1 MKCPVWFRCWGWFV
15 VLSLGAVP
23 EFLAVVLDRPVVT
36 ADDVRPV
43 SDTTAAVQ
51 VFVNGDSAAGQCRS
65 PAGFLN
71 LQDPPPEVHGVVLVH
86 GAFVL

>member
-1 MKCPVWFRCWGWFV
+1 M
-15 VLSLGAVP
+15 P

-43 SDTTAAVQ
+43 SDTAAAVQ

>member
-1 MKCPVWFRCWGWFV
+1 M
-15 VLSLGAVP
+15 
-23 EFLAVVLDRPVVT
+23 
-36 ADDVRPV
+36 RPV
-43 SDTTAAVQ
+43 SDTAAAVQ